1 LIIQPGQIL
10 SKSATIVYAGE
21 VDVSLP
27 DETGSQQLIASLE
40 RGAFFGEM
48 SILSREPAV
57 ANVTASLDSKIVKV
71 PRAAIRFSIK
81 KVVSKD

>member
-1 LIIQPGQIL
+1 
-10 SKSATIVYAGE
+10 
-21 VDVSLP
+21 
-27 DETGSQQLIASLE
+27 
-40 RGAFFGEM
+40 M
-48 SILSREPAV
+48 SILSGEPAV